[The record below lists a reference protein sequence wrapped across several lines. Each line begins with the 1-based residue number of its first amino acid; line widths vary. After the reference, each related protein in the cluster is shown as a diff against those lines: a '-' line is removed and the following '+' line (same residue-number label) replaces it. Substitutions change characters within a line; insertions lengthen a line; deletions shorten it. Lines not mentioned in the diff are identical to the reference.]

1 MSDFLDVLSPSA
13 LANLQ
18 KANTEL
24 TTMIRNVATLTGSM
38 NGLTIPSNNDAQV
51 RQLNA
56 DLLAQKQIIKDLQ
69 KQITSLANAR
79 TQNNTRTSEEIVNQR
94 TLAQNAD
101 RQTRATSALVGAY
114 ANLNAQH
121 QIASTRLQNLIVRG
135 RQATQTQSQYNRELR
150 TAQRDFDV
158 LNRRVLSADQA
169 VGRFNRN
176 VGNYP
181 RQAVMGIKDL
191 IGAFGIAGGV
201 TLFATVVK
209 DIFQTTKE
217 LQSLDNALKQVT
229 DTQENFIQQQ
239 QFLTRISEAYGAE
252 IQGLTKQFTQFYV
265 SAKDKI
271 SGTEIQNIFESITK
285 AGASMGLSVES
296 QERAFLALNQMMS
309 KGVVSAEELRGQLG
323 EALPGA
329 FGIMAKAVG
338 VTEKELGKMLKSG
351 ELLASDV
358 LPKFAKQLEITY
370 GIENVTRIDTLSA
383 STNRFT
389 NTWTEFVRNLND
401 SPTSG
406 IGNFFNVIVTG
417 ATWALGKLTNLMSSL
432 DELRAKGMKQGTIA
446 GTTSFNEQFKVDFK
460 PLSADEKKK
469 IQDRVSEI
477 NKEILTASNQ
487 EQAKLRGEQQN
498 LLSQLYSA
506 DPKKIK
512 STIAKVASDTYR
524 EYAIEYNT
532 LSKKT
537 RDLATK
543 AGLKGDD
550 LNFFID
556 RGVDP
561 ARKTELKELMA
572 KELEVYRLATKNDEV
587 TIKSKTE
594 IVKLTKDQISELERL
609 KKLEEER
616 LKNIY
621 ERELSDLERKKDISQ
636 ANFEDEKQY
645 AEKRIQLS
653 EDIALYENLIA
664 LRRFEENV
672 KLHKDS
678 LDLQKIDANNYQTE
692 QENIIKRSEDRILK
706 IKKDNFDAFTEYRQ
720 KYGKPADEETF
731 GVGVTFL
738 PTDEL
743 DKMIEG
749 YQKLNEEKSKSKKL
763 TEDEKKAIDDFL
775 LSFTEGFFGDAG
787 LPTLFKV
794 LNNEI
799 EGFGD
804 NWKVTFNAIA
814 EIAQEAFNFIS
825 EASNANFQNEY
836 DNLEKQKNVALLF
849 AGDSASAKEEIER
862 QAEQKRKE
870 IARREFQAQ
879 KAQALFNIAIN
890 TAQAIVGAL
899 ATLPSPSAVPLSI
912 AVGAIGAVQ
921 LGLVASRQI
930 PEFWKGTDNAPE
942 GFALTQER
950 GREIITDKYGN
961 IKSTGS
967 DKGAQLTY
975 LNKGDKVLNN
985 DKTMDFLMFNSDL
998 NNILSNNGINS
1009 PIVNVQ
1015 GNTTDLTPVVN
1026 AINNK
1031 PTMNLSI
1038 GKDGL
1043 NVYVANGHTNKEITN
1058 RRTSFKGYGV

>member
-1 MSDFLDVLSPSA
+1 MADFLDVLSPSA

-38 NGLTIPSNNDAQV
+38 NGLTIPSNSDAEV
-51 RQLNA
+51 RRLNA
-56 DLLAQKQIIKDLQ
+56 DLLAQQQIIKDLQ

-79 TQNNTRTSEEIVNQR
+79 QQNNTRTSEEIVNQR
-94 TLAQNAD
+94 ALAQNAD

-191 IGAFGIAGGV
+191 IGAFGVAGGV

-229 DTQENFIQQQ
+229 ETQENFIEQQ

-271 SGTEIQNIFESITK
+271 SGAEIQAIFESITK

-309 KGVVSAEELRGQLG
+309 KGTIQAEELRGQLG

-329 FGIMAKAVG
+329 FGIMAKAMG
-338 VTEKELGKMLKSG
+338 VTEKQLGQMMKDGKV
-351 ELLASDV
+351 LADEV

-370 GIENVTRIDTLSA
+370 GIENVTRIDTLAA

-432 DELRAKGMKQGTIA
+432 DELRGRAVKQGTIS

-460 PLSADEKKK
+460 PLSDEEKKK
-469 IQDRVSEI
+469 IQDRVAEI
-477 NKEILTASNQ
+477 NKEILTATNQ
-487 EQAKLRGEQQN
+487 EQAKLRGEQQS

-524 EYAIEYNT
+524 EYAIEYNA
-532 LSKKT
+532 LAKKT
-537 RDLATK
+537 KELADK

-572 KELEVYRLATKNDEV
+572 KELEVYRLATKNDDT
-587 TIKSKTE
+587 TIKKKTK
-594 IVKLTKDQISELERL
+594 IVELTKAQLAELERL
-609 KKLEEER
+609 KRLEEER
-616 LKNIY
+616 LKNVY

-653 EDIALYENLIA
+653 EDVALYENLIA
-664 LRRFEENV
+664 LRRFKENLR
-672 KLHKDS
+672 LHKDS

-692 QENIIKRSEDRILK
+692 QENIVKRSEDRILK
-706 IKKDNFDAFTEYRQ
+706 IRKDNFDAFTEYRE

-731 GVGVTFL
+731 GTGVTFL
-738 PTDEL
+738 PTEQLDEL
-743 DKMIEG
+743 IQG
-749 YQKLNEEKSKSKKL
+749 YEKLNEEKKKSKKL
-763 TEDEKKAIDDFL
+763 TEDEKKAVEDYIATFKE
-775 LSFTEGFFGDAG
+775 SFMNEAGF
-787 LPTLFKV
+787 PTLFKV
-794 LNNEI
+794 LNDEI
-799 EGFGD
+799 AGFGD
-804 NWKVTFNAIA
+804 NWRTTFLAIG
-814 EIAQEAFNFIS
+814 EIAKEAFEFIS
-825 EASNANFQNEY
+825 EASNANFENEY
-836 DNLEKQKNVALLF
+836 SNLEKQKNVALLF
-849 AGDSASAKEEIER
+849 AGDSASAREEIER
-862 QAEQKRKE
+862 QYEERQRAIR
-870 IARREFQAQ
+870 RREFQAQ
-879 KAQALFNIAIN
+879 KATALFNIAIN
-890 TAQAIVGAL
+890 TAQGIVSAL
-899 ATLPSPSAVPLSI
+899 ASTPPNVPLSI
-912 AVGAIGAVQ
+912 AIGAIGAIQAGV
-921 LGLVASRQI
+921 VASRQI

-975 LNKGDKVLNN
+975 LNKGDKVLTN

-998 NNILSNNGINS
+998 NNILSNNGIGS

-1031 PTMNLSI
+1031 EGFQLSI
-1038 GKDGL
+1038 DENGFNKRIR
-1043 NVYVANGHTNKEITN
+1043 NGHTSKVITN